1 MSDVRLTATNPVD
14 SSVVPV
20 ACNDKGELLVDINGN
35 IIGDLSVSGTGQFAG
50 EVTAGSGSTFYGVV
64 GITGGG
70 DANDYAAFYGAC
82 LDPSG
87 RVFIGSD
94 VSGGGN
100 NITSK
105 IFASGNAEFSGEV
118 TVGTNPNQSGAP
130 AGIQL
135 RDRGQVI
142 ASRGAVEPVWTGYT
156 SGNTAYTSII
166 FGSGN
171 AEFAG
176 DVVVGSRGSKWKIV
190 ESGGIAHLIQ
200 ETALMAD
207 EASDDPAPDDQD
219 IEGGSEPVYPELRNL
234 PRELDLIEQALAE
247 VMEKLRMTPPAGFP
261 VWDGSDEN
269 S

>member
-1 MSDVRLTATNPVD
+1 MSDVRLTATNPAD

-35 IIGDLSVSGTGQFAG
+35 VIGDLSVSGTGQFAG

-70 DANDYAAFYGAC
+70 DASDYAAFYGAC

-105 IFASGNAEFSGEV
+105 IFA
-118 TVGTNPNQSGAP
+118 
-130 AGIQL
+130 
-135 RDRGQVI
+135 
-142 ASRGAVEPVWTGYT
+142 
-156 SGNTAYTSII
+156 
-166 FGSGN
+166 SGN

-207 EASDDPAPDDQD
+207 EASDDPAPGDQD
-219 IEGGSEPVYPELRNL
+219 IEG
-234 PRELDLIEQALAE
+234 
-247 VMEKLRMTPPAGFP
+247 
-261 VWDGSDEN
+261 
-269 S
+269 